1 MQNKLAN
8 LFGNVTGLDEKSV
21 NFLTNALAKG
31 NLPGFDYLE
40 FKQSVAKLQEMGID
54 EHTAYKSA
62 FATASTVGLTKE
74 KLVTTARHYRQ
85 LLVTEEQKFGQ
96 ALAGQTKRRVE
107 GKQQEVE
114 LLKKQIAEWETQIQ
128 HLQERIAKSQKT
140 IDSADEVIAAERRK
154 IEATRENF
162 EASFRA
168 IVNEMEKDVQNI
180 NTLL

>member
-1 MQNKLAN
+1 MQNNLDN
-8 LFGNVTGLDEKSV
+8 LFGSVTGLDEKSV
-21 NFLTNALAKG
+21 AFLTKALAKG

-40 FKQSVAKLQEMGID
+40 FKQSVAKLLELGMD
-54 EHTAYKSA
+54 ESTAYRSA

-74 KLVTTARHYRQ
+74 KLISTARHYRQ
-85 LLVTEEQKFGQ
+85 LLVNEEQKFGQ

-107 GKQQEVE
+107 GKQQEVA
-114 LLKKQIAEWETQIQ
+114 LLKKQIEEWRTQIQ

-162 EASFRA
+162 ETSYRA
-168 IVNEMEKDVQNI
+168 VANEMEKDIQTI

>member
-1 MQNKLAN
+1 MQNNLTN

-21 NFLTNALAKG
+21 KFLTKALANG

-40 FKQSVAKLQEMGID
+40 FKQSLAKLQELGMD
-54 EHTAYKSA
+54 ETTAYKSA

-85 LLVTEEQKFGQ
+85 LLINEEQKFGQ

-107 GKQQEVE
+107 GKQQEVA
-114 LLKKQIAEWETQIQ
+114 LLKKQITEWQTQIQ
-128 HLQERIAKSQKT
+128 HLQERIQKSQQT
-140 IDSADEVIAAERRK
+140 IDSADGVIAAERDK
-154 IEATRENF
+154 IEATRANF
-162 EASFRA
+162 EASYRA
-168 IVNEMEKDVQNI
+168 VTNEMEKDIQNI